1 MHRLQTWGAG
11 NCFQYAVSMAGPRV
25 LYLEINGR
33 EQCFPF
39 WFKWTIRV
47 LSRNFVFQLELERK
61 CGEKKKREE
70 ERKKEKK
77 GLGQ

>member
-1 MHRLQTWGAG
+1 
-11 NCFQYAVSMAGPRV
+11 MAGPRV

-47 LSRNFVFQLELERK
+47 LSRNVVFQLELERK
-61 CGEKKKREE
+61 CGGKREE
-70 ERKKEKK
+70 ERKKERKKK